1 MTHFGLDRLIIELL
15 FGRSV
20 EFLHGDRTSSF
31 IFLFTGLFTF
41 FFCVCGGGEALND
54 CVACGMPVG
63 GCGEES

>member
-41 FFCVCGGGEALND
+41 FLCVWGGGGLE
-54 CVACGMPVG
+54 
-63 GCGEES
+63 